1 LSETTTTQQSDQTP
15 GRPGT
20 VGYADETFT
29 PPERI
34 RNFCIIA
41 HIDHG
46 KSTLADRMLQ
56 LTGVLG
62 DRAYRAQYLDR
73 MDIERERGIT
83 IKAQNV
89 RLPWYAAGPDGEM
102 RDHVLHLI
110 DTPGHVDFTYE
121 VSRSLAACE
130 GAILLVDAA
139 QGIEAQTL
147 ANLYLA
153 LEHDLEIIPVL
164 NKIDLPA
171 AEPEKYAGEIAHLIG
186 CEPEDVLRISAKTGD
201 GVGAVLDSV
210 VKRVPAPVGD
220 ADAPARAMIFDS
232 VYDTYRGVVT
242 YIRVVD
248 GRITPRE
255 RIRMMSTNA
264 VHELLEVG
272 IISPDQKPCQ
282 GLGVGE
288 VGYLM
293 TGVKDV
299 RQSRVGDTVTWERR
313 GAKEPLGGYRDP
325 QPMVFS
331 GLYPIDGSDY
341 PLLRDALDR
350 LRLNDAALSYEPET
364 SAALGFG
371 FRCGFLGLL
380 HLEITRDRLEREH
393 GLDLI
398 STAPNT
404 VYRLELD
411 DGSEAEVT
419 NPADWPEG
427 KVATIYE
434 PITKVSVLAPAEFV
448 GPIMELCQSRRGRL
462 DGMDYLSDSRVEL
475 RYTMPLAEIIF
486 DFFDI
491 LKSRTRG
498 YASLNYEPAG
508 EQAADLVKVDI
519 LLQGEAVDAFSAI
532 VHKDAAYAYGN
543 SMATK
548 LRELIPRQ
556 QYEVPIQAAIGAK
569 IIARE
574 TIRAIRKDVLSKCY
588 GGDISRKRKLLEK
601 QKEGKKRMKTIGRV
615 DVPQEAFV
623 AALSTDQNAVD
634 KAKSGKK

>member
-1 LSETTTTQQSDQTP
+1 VPASF
-15 GRPGT
+15 
-20 VGYADETFT
+20 ADTTFT
-29 PPERI
+29 DPARI

-56 LTGVLG
+56 LTGVVEE
-62 DRAYRAQYLDR
+62 RQMRAQYLDR

-89 RLPWYAAGPDGEM
+89 RLPWKPRTGEHAGTDF
-102 RDHVLHLI
+102 VLHLI

-121 VSRSLAACE
+121 VSRALEACE

-153 LEHDLEIIPVL
+153 LDKDLTVIPVL

-171 AEPEKYAGEIAHLIG
+171 ADPDRYAAELAHIVG
-186 CEPEDVLRISAKTGD
+186 CDPSDVLRVSGKTGE
-201 GVGAVLDSV
+201 GVTDLLDQV
-210 VKRVPAPVGD
+210 IAQVPPPVGE
-220 ADAPARAMIFDS
+220 AEAPARAMIFDS

-242 YIRVVD
+242 YVRVVD
-248 GRITPRE
+248 GKLTPRE
-255 RIRMMSTNA
+255 KIKMMSTGA
-264 VHELLEVG
+264 THELLEIG
-272 IISPDQKPCQ
+272 IVSPEPKPTQ

-288 VGYLM
+288 VGYLI

-299 RQSRVGDTVTWERR
+299 RQSKVGDTVTGAR
-313 GAKEPLGGYRDP
+313 GGASEPLTGYREP
-325 QPMVFS
+325 RPMVYS
-331 GLYPIDGSDY
+331 GLYPVDGSDY
-341 PLLRDALDR
+341 PDLRDALEK
-350 LRLNDAALSYEPET
+350 LQLNDAALTYTPET
-364 SAALGFG
+364 SVALGFG

-380 HLEITRDRLEREH
+380 HMEITRERLQREFD
-393 GLDLI
+393 LDLI
-398 STAPNT
+398 STAPNV
-404 VYRLELD
+404 VYRVEME
-411 DGSEAEVT
+411 DGAEHVVT
-419 NPADWPEG
+419 NPSYWPEG
-427 KVATIYE
+427 KVKTVYE
-434 PITKVSVLAPAEFV
+434 PVVKCTIISPSEFI
-448 GPIMELCQSRRGRL
+448 GSIMELCQSRRGEL
-462 DGMDYLSDSRVEL
+462 GGMDYLSETRVEL
-475 RYTMPLAEIIF
+475 RYTMPMAEIIF
-486 DFFDI
+486 DFFDS

-498 YASLNYEPAG
+498 YASLDYEESG
-508 EQAADLVKVDI
+508 EQDSQLVKVDI

-532 VHKDAAYAYGN
+532 VHRDAAQAYGHK
-543 SMATK
+543 MTTK

-556 QYEVPIQAAIGAK
+556 QFEVPIQAAIGSK

-574 TIRAIRKDVLSKCY
+574 NIRAIRKDVLAKCY

-623 AALSTDQNAVD
+623 AALSSDAASD
-634 KAKSGKK
+634 KPKDKK